1 MNHFSRR
8 RFIQTSVAG
17 AAGLA
22 SMPLLQGFRPS
33 GANDTVRIGVIG
45 LGQQANNLIGSFT
58 RIPGVQI
65 IAGADVY
72 GIKRQRFEQ
81 KVKEY
86 NQSKNIK
93 AEVVTYKDYRAIL
106 DRKDI
111 DAVIIATPD
120 HWHALQALD
129 ACEAGK
135 DIYQEKPITFTI
147 KESLK
152 VAAAVRKA
160 NVIFATGSQ
169 QRSDRNYQHTV
180 NMVHR
185 QAFGKLTK
193 VWAYVGPGPDPY
205 NLPEETIPADLDWKQ
220 WLGPLKPVHYNA
232 FLNPPIS
239 LQPAKNE
246 TYWAKWRYFK
256 ETGGGFTC
264 DWGAHNFD
272 IGQWGLGKDHSG
284 PVKIVPPG
292 YQDNEFLTFVYDNDL
307 EMVNRPYDEKKTLG
321 IKFWGEDG
329 WIEVSRGSIAASD
342 PSLLPSKE
350 EAADA
355 DKYEKSPLHLE
366 NFIQAVKSRRDPIVP
381 VEIGQ
386 RTAATCILG
395 TIALELKRPVRWSP
409 EAQYFINDPEAE
421 KYFHR
426 DYYGGYQL

>member
-1 MNHFSRR
+1 MSNFSRR
-8 RFIQTSVAG
+8 KFIQSTVAG

-22 SMPLLQGFRPS
+22 AMPLLQGFS
-33 GANDTVRIGVIG
+33 VGANDTVRIGVIG
-45 LGQQANNLIGSFT
+45 LGQQANNLIGSFS
-58 RIPGVQI
+58 RIPGVQV

-120 HWHALQALD
+120 HWHALIALD
-129 ACEAGK
+129 SCDAGK

-147 KESLK
+147 KEGLK
-152 VAAAVRKA
+152 VAEAVRKA

-185 QAFGKLTK
+185 NALGKLTK

-220 WLGPLKPVHYNA
+220 WLGPLKFVHYHS

-239 LQPAKNE
+239 LDPPKNE

-292 YQDNEFLTFVYDNDL
+292 YQDSEYLTFVYDNGL

-342 PSLLPSKE
+342 PSLLPAKE

-386 RTAATCILG
+386 RTATTCILG

-426 DYYGGYQL
+426 EYAPGYQL

>member
-1 MNHFSRR
+1 
-8 RFIQTSVAG
+8 
-17 AAGLA
+17 
-22 SMPLLQGFRPS
+22 
-33 GANDTVRIGVIG
+33 
-45 LGQQANNLIGSFT
+45 
-58 RIPGVQI
+58 
-65 IAGADVY
+65 
-72 GIKRQRFEQ
+72 
-81 KVKEY
+81 VKEY

-120 HWHALQALD
+120 HWHALQSLD
-129 ACEAGK
+129 ACDAGK

-185 QAFGKLTK
+185 NALGKLTK

-205 NLPEETIPADLDWKQ
+205 NLPEETVPADLDWQQ

-239 LQPAKNE
+239 LNPPKNE

-292 YQDNEFLTFVYDNDL
+292 YQDSEYLTFVYDNGL

-386 RTAATCILG
+386 RTAACCILG

-426 DYYGGYQL
+426 EYHGGYQL

>member
-1 MNHFSRR
+1 MSNFSRR
-8 RFIQTSVAG
+8 RFIQSTVAG

-22 SMPLLQGFRPS
+22 AMPLLQGFS
-33 GANDTVRIGVIG
+33 AGANDTVRIGVIG
-45 LGQQANNLIGSFT
+45 LGQQANNLIGSFS

-120 HWHALQALD
+120 HWHALIALD
-129 ACEAGK
+129 TCDAGK

-147 KESLK
+147 KEGLK
-152 VAAAVRKA
+152 VAEAVRKA

-185 QAFGKLTK
+185 NALGKLTK

-239 LQPAKNE
+239 LNPPKNE

-292 YQDNEFLTFVYDNDL
+292 YQDAEYLTFVYDNGL

-386 RTAATCILG
+386 RTATTCILG

-426 DYYGGYQL
+426 EYAPGYQL

>member
-1 MNHFSRR
+1 MSNFSRR
-8 RFIQTSVAG
+8 RFIQSTVAG

-22 SMPLLQGFRPS
+22 AMPMLQGFS
-33 GANDTVRIGVIG
+33 VGANDTVRIGVIG
-45 LGQQANNLIGSFT
+45 LGQQANNLIGSFS

-120 HWHALQALD
+120 HWHALIALD
-129 ACEAGK
+129 SCDAGK

-147 KESLK
+147 KEGLK
-152 VAAAVRKA
+152 VAEAVRKA

-185 QAFGKLTK
+185 NALGKLTK

-220 WLGPLKPVHYNA
+220 WLGPLKFVHYNS

-239 LQPAKNE
+239 LDPPKNE

-292 YQDNEFLTFVYDNDL
+292 YQDSEFLTFVYDNGL

-350 EAADA
+350 EAADG

-386 RTAATCILG
+386 RTATTCILG

-426 DYYGGYQL
+426 EYAPGYQL